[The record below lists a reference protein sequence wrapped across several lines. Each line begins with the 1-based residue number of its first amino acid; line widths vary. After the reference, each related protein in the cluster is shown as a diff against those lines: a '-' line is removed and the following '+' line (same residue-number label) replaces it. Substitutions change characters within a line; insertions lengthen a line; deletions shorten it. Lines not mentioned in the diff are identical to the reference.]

1 MSDDNF
7 FTALGPNDLYGYGF
21 ATDGAQIIYGGLL
34 EGSIVQVPS
43 AQAPRHHLC
52 SMRLFRFRA

>member
-21 ATDGAQIIYGGLL
+21 AMMVHRSYMAD
-34 EGSIVQVPS
+34 
-43 AQAPRHHLC
+43 C
-52 SMRLFRFRA
+52 